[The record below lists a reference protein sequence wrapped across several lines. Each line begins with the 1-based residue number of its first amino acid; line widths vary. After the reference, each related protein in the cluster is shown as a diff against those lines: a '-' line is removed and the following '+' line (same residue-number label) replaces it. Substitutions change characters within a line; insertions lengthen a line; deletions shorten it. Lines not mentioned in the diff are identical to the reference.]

1 MAAVERSFGRDDVV
15 SENRYREPILRDNLF
30 SDRELLTTYDCLRTA
45 PANPGGLFWFP
56 IEKLCLVRTGEK
68 DPVEELSEFFGE
80 QFARFFYSYVQKL
93 FFEIIPSDYAEH
105 IDGFEFWHVNN
116 IWPGRGSGLHIDWD
130 YSFRDYR
137 KSTRPIWS
145 TILYV
150 GPLTGLK
157 GGETVVHTGE
167 PNAAVM
173 DACFTNRPAKK
184 LFRLSNKWIVIT
196 PKPGRCL
203 VFAGNSPH
211 FVNPIYELPRDCP
224 RTTLLVNF
232 WLYRPKQFEGLHAIS
247 WLNPSEI
254 RLLCRIRGD
263 ELNLVLEQVSANFL
277 MKESGVRPKML
288 LVMAIMALQR
298 IRRSVKGTIA
308 PLPEASLGGR
318 ERVSL
323 LSDRDQA
330 ELFKVAR
337 KLCKLYMGT
346 RDEAH
351 LQ

>member
-1 MAAVERSFGRDDVV
+1 MVHHCVCR
-15 SENRYREPILRDNLF
+15 
-30 SDRELLTTYDCLRTA
+30 
-45 PANPGGLFWFP
+45 PAHRF
-56 IEKLCLVRTGEK
+56 
-68 DPVEELSEFFGE
+68 EEC
-80 QFARFFYSYVQKL
+80 
-93 FFEIIPSDYAEH
+93 
-105 IDGFEFWHVNN
+105 
-116 IWPGRGSGLHIDWD
+116 
-130 YSFRDYR
+130 
-137 KSTRPIWS
+137 
-145 TILYV
+145 
-150 GPLTGLK
+150 
-157 GGETVVHTGE
+157 ETVVHTGE
-167 PNAAVM
+167 LNAAVM

-277 MKESGVRPKML
+277 MKESGVRPKTL

>member
-1 MAAVERSFGRDDVV
+1 MVHHSV
-15 SENRYREPILRDNLF
+15 
-30 SDRELLTTYDCLRTA
+30 
-45 PANPGGLFWFP
+45 
-56 IEKLCLVRTGEK
+56 
-68 DPVEELSEFFGE
+68 
-80 QFARFFYSYVQKL
+80 
-93 FFEIIPSDYAEH
+93 
-105 IDGFEFWHVNN
+105 
-116 IWPGRGSGLHIDWD
+116 
-130 YSFRDYR
+130 
-137 KSTRPIWS
+137 
-145 TILYV
+145 V

-157 GGETVVHTGE
+157 GGETVVHSGE
-167 PNAAVM
+167 PNPAVM

-184 LFRLSNKWIVIT
+184 LFRLSNKWLVIT

-232 WLYRPKQFEGLHAIS
+232 WLYRPKHYEGLRTIS
-247 WLNPSEI
+247 WLKRSEI

-263 ELNLVLEQVSANFL
+263 ELNRVLEQVSADFL
-277 MKESGVRPKML
+277 MKESGVRPKTL

-318 ERVSL
+318 ESVSS
-323 LSDRDQA
+323 LSERDQA
-330 ELFKVAR
+330 ELFKLAR